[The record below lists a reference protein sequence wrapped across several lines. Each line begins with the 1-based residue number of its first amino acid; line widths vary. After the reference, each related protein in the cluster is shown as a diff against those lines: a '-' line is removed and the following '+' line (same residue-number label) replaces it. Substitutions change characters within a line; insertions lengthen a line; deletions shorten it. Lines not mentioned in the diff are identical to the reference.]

1 LTWCGFAKTFKAC
14 GACVCRDAQRNRLG
28 RLFND
33 MTSDDDPDHVLVG
46 ALVARS
52 LEAYRYRHLGVH
64 GKRKPAPL
72 YDVLRD
78 DLGRTVPPDYP
89 QNDVDVD
96 AERRAYRD
104 VDHRWDHQTL
114 SRKHHK
120 DMTNAAGTFDHRTR
134 SIPVTDFAVAT
145 PAADDAWLKCVDS
158 ENRPP
163 PDSHYV
169 VPAKGLRPPPSR
181 IARRPLEPVDQPPPP
196 PAATAKEEDASL
208 VSSLPEE
215 YRYASDEM
223 SSSSSSEDSDEYDD
237 DGYRRGRWTH
247 RPADF

>member
-1 LTWCGFAKTFKAC
+1 
-14 GACVCRDAQRNRLG
+14 
-28 RLFND
+28 
-33 MTSDDDPDHVLVG
+33 M
-46 ALVARS
+46 
-52 LEAYRYRHLGVH
+52 
-64 GKRKPAPL
+64 
-72 YDVLRD
+72 
-78 DLGRTVPPDYP
+78 PPDYP
-89 QNDVDVD
+89 QNDMDVD

-196 PAATAKEEDASL
+196 PTATAKEEDASL

>member
-1 LTWCGFAKTFKAC
+1 MIY
-14 GACVCRDAQRNRLG
+14 AQ
-28 RLFND
+28 
-33 MTSDDDPDHVLVG
+33 
-46 ALVARS
+46 
-52 LEAYRYRHLGVH
+52 
-64 GKRKPAPL
+64 
-72 YDVLRD
+72 
-78 DLGRTVPPDYP
+78 
-89 QNDVDVD
+89 
-96 AERRAYRD
+96 
-104 VDHRWDHQTL
+104 
-114 SRKHHK
+114 
-120 DMTNAAGTFDHRTR
+120 
-134 SIPVTDFAVAT
+134 VAT

-158 ENRPP
+158 ENLPP
-163 PDSHYV
+163 ADSHYV

>member
-1 LTWCGFAKTFKAC
+1 
-14 GACVCRDAQRNRLG
+14 
-28 RLFND
+28 
-33 MTSDDDPDHVLVG
+33 M
-46 ALVARS
+46 
-52 LEAYRYRHLGVH
+52 
-64 GKRKPAPL
+64 
-72 YDVLRD
+72 
-78 DLGRTVPPDYP
+78 GRTVPPDYP
-89 QNDVDVD
+89 QNDMDVD

-196 PAATAKEEDASL
+196 PAAATAKEEDASL

>member
-1 LTWCGFAKTFKAC
+1 MIST
-14 GACVCRDAQRNRLG
+14 Q
-28 RLFND
+28 
-33 MTSDDDPDHVLVG
+33 
-46 ALVARS
+46 
-52 LEAYRYRHLGVH
+52 
-64 GKRKPAPL
+64 
-72 YDVLRD
+72 
-78 DLGRTVPPDYP
+78 
-89 QNDVDVD
+89 
-96 AERRAYRD
+96 
-104 VDHRWDHQTL
+104 
-114 SRKHHK
+114 
-120 DMTNAAGTFDHRTR
+120 
-134 SIPVTDFAVAT
+134 VAT

-163 PDSHYV
+163 ADSHYV

-196 PAATAKEEDASL
+196 PATAKEEDASL

-215 YRYASDEM
+215 YRYASDEV

>member
-1 LTWCGFAKTFKAC
+1 
-14 GACVCRDAQRNRLG
+14 
-28 RLFND
+28 
-33 MTSDDDPDHVLVG
+33 M
-46 ALVARS
+46 
-52 LEAYRYRHLGVH
+52 
-64 GKRKPAPL
+64 

-89 QNDVDVD
+89 QNDMDVD

-104 VDHRWDHQTL
+104 VDHCWDHQTL

-134 SIPVTDFAVAT
+134 SIPVTDFAARSRGRR
-145 PAADDAWLKCVDS
+145 LKCVDS

-181 IARRPLEPVDQPPPP
+181 ISRGGLEPVDQPPLP
-196 PAATAKEEDASL
+196 PATHGEETRPSYRRCPSTTRRPTDVL
-208 VSSLPEE
+208 VLFF
-215 YRYASDEM
+215 RKT
-223 SSSSSSEDSDEYDD
+223 DEYDD
-237 DGYRRGRWTH
+237 DGYRRGAGRTA
-247 RPADF
+247 R

>member
-1 LTWCGFAKTFKAC
+1 MLAPSSGDELASPRT
-14 GACVCRDAQRNRLG
+14 R
-28 RLFND
+28 
-33 MTSDDDPDHVLVG
+33 
-46 ALVARS
+46 
-52 LEAYRYRHLGVH
+52 
-64 GKRKPAPL
+64 RKIL
-72 YDVLRD
+72 IS
-78 DLGRTVPPDYP
+78 T
-89 QNDVDVD
+89 QVD

-215 YRYASDEM
+215 YRYASDEI

>member
-1 LTWCGFAKTFKAC
+1 MIST
-14 GACVCRDAQRNRLG
+14 Q
-28 RLFND
+28 
-33 MTSDDDPDHVLVG
+33 
-46 ALVARS
+46 
-52 LEAYRYRHLGVH
+52 
-64 GKRKPAPL
+64 
-72 YDVLRD
+72 
-78 DLGRTVPPDYP
+78 
-89 QNDVDVD
+89 VD

-208 VSSLPEE
+208 VSSLPED